1 MGALTGAGEI
11 PLLLTLFYL
20 FRGSE
25 AGLAPPFGSKARPGR
40 ADPGG
45 RHCQVGSLAGAAHLL
60 KDNAGVLR

>member
-1 MGALTGAGEI
+1 M
-11 PLLLTLFYL
+11 
-20 FRGSE
+20 E
-25 AGLAPPFGSKARPGR
+25 AGLIPASSFKAS

>member
-1 MGALTGAGEI
+1 M
-11 PLLLTLFYL
+11 PLLLAL
-20 FRGSE
+20 
-25 AGLAPPFGSKARPGR
+25 RPVMP

>member
-1 MGALTGAGEI
+1 M
-11 PLLLTLFYL
+11 
-20 FRGSE
+20 S
-25 AGLAPPFGSKARPGR
+25 PPFGSKARSYR